1 MTSGAALALM
11 RHFLRNDST
20 AKRFVLTLRLVS
32 GTLSPQ
38 RNPKQ
43 SESVASCHKVGFRLR
58 EVIGG

>member
-11 RHFLRNDST
+11 RHFLRNDSST
-20 AKRFVLTLRLVS
+20 AKRFVFALRLVS

-38 RNPKQ
+38 TLKR
-43 SESVASCHKVGFRLR
+43 SERVSCHKVGFRLR